1 MMPKIWI
8 ADDDS
13 SIRWVFEKAFEEYVD
28 FDYKI
33 FDSGEELIESLKSD
47 KPELV
52 LTDVKMNSLNG
63 IDVLNFIKSKY
74 PKLPVILMSAF
85 TDLDSSLSAF
95 QHGATE
101 FISKPFDLDSILNI
115 IDRTIKKS
123 KSSKIKTNSVSKIIG
138 KSKSMLPVFN
148 AIGKLALTHSTVL
161 IIGES
166 GTGKELVAE
175 ALHLNSNRSK
185 NSFIALNTP
194 AIPKELLESE
204 LFGHEKGSF
213 TGANSRRIGRFEQ
226 ASEGTLFLDEIGD
239 MPLELQT
246 RLLRVLSDSS
256 FYRVGGITSIK
267 TNTRLITATNKNL
280 ESLVAEGLFR
290 EDLYHRL
297 NVIKIN
303 LPPLRDRLDDIPELL
318 DFFLEKSAL
327 ELKIEKKVFSE
338 DAIKK
343 LKKYYWPGNIRQLQN
358 LCHFASIMTPV
369 NEITYGDIPSDF
381 FVEKITNKNDIDWQN
396 NLIEH
401 INSLYNS
408 QEFNKIKELS
418 NQFEKTVIS
427 TVLKLTNGKKV
438 QSPEILGL
446 GRNTLTRKIL
456 DLKIST

>member
-13 SIRWVFEKAFEEYVD
+13 SIRWVFEKAFEDYVD

-33 FDSGEELIESLKSD
+33 FHSGEELIESLKSD

-52 LTDVKMNSLNG
+52 LTDVKMNSMNG

-148 AIGKLALTHSTVL
+148 AIGKLSLTNSTVL

-185 NSFIALNTP
+185 NPFIALNTP

-256 FYRVGGITSIK
+256 FYRVGGISPIK

-338 DAIKK
+338 DAIKR

-381 FVEKITNKNDIDWQN
+381 FVEKITNKSDIDWQN

-401 INSLYNS
+401 VNSLYHG

-427 TVLKLTNGKKV
+427 AVLKLTNNKKV
-438 QSPEILGL
+438 QSSEILGL

>member
-33 FDSGEELIESLKSD
+33 FDSGEELIESLQLD
-47 KPELV
+47 TPELV
-52 LTDVKMNSLNG
+52 LTDVKMNSING

-123 KSSKIKTNSVSKIIG
+123 NSPKSKTHSVPKIIG

-148 AIGKLALTHSTVL
+148 AIGKLALTNSTVL

-175 ALHLNSNRSK
+175 SLHLNSKRSK
-185 NSFIALNTP
+185 KPFVALNTP

-256 FYRVGGITSIK
+256 FYRVGGIIPIK
-267 TNTRLITATNKNL
+267 TNTRLITATNKDL
-280 ESLVAEGLFR
+280 ESLVADG
-290 EDLYHRL
+290 
-297 NVIKIN
+297 
-303 LPPLRDRLDDIPELL
+303 
-318 DFFLEKSAL
+318 
-327 ELKIEKKVFSE
+327 
-338 DAIKK
+338 
-343 LKKYYWPGNIRQLQN
+343 
-358 LCHFASIMTPV
+358 
-369 NEITYGDIPSDF
+369 
-381 FVEKITNKNDIDWQN
+381 
-396 NLIEH
+396 
-401 INSLYNS
+401 
-408 QEFNKIKELS
+408 
-418 NQFEKTVIS
+418 
-427 TVLKLTNGKKV
+427 
-438 QSPEILGL
+438 
-446 GRNTLTRKIL
+446 
-456 DLKIST
+456 